1 MMLQMW
7 LVNFVPSVRVSV
19 YLASRRLG
27 RIQMRSSL
35 TYGGA
40 AGGSGSGSGSS
51 P

>member
-1 MMLQMW
+1 MILQTR
-7 LVNFVPSVRVSV
+7 LVRVFV
-19 YLASRRLG
+19 YLADRRIV
-27 RIQMRSSL
+27 RIQWSYNP